1 MEHEGKVLL
10 CKRAIEPCRGKWTV
24 PAGYLELDE
33 STAGGLTISIW
44 FHMVYGFNMVSTAGG
59 RVHEGFVKLLFIVCL
74 LACVRRAV
82 ARAMPAEVAAGG
94 RPIARHCLKSGLH
107 PGAGRCRCQ

>member
-1 MEHEGKVLL
+1 VSQVVGCIVEHEGKVLL

-44 FHMVYGFNMVSTAGG
+44 FTNCCCEWTVELKVVFCARLMRFLELDESTP
-59 RVHEGFVKLLFIVCL
+59 
-74 LACVRRAV
+74 RAS
-82 ARAMPAEVAAGG
+82 P
-94 RPIARHCLKSGLH
+94 
-107 PGAGRCRCQ
+107 